1 MTELRRVILGAVVMA
16 LSLTLPHVWMQ
27 VSQFLLGALLTGLG
41 VHDWVIKQ
49 NRAIREEE
57 VHNAYLS
64 GLAKRAEEEHG
75 K

>member
-1 MTELRRVILGAVVMA
+1 
-16 LSLTLPHVWMQ
+16 MQ